1 MENPTYQAI
10 FERIQAG
17 QFQAALNILAEA
29 LENSPRDPYL
39 LYYAGLAHRRLNN
52 YDEAAK
58 YYRKSIE
65 IDPSNPSVH
74 LGLGIAYQLQGLYEK
89 AIESLKEAITLER
102 NFPEAHNSLGLTF
115 SKLGKY
121 RQALECYE
129 SAAEAIIDMAFS
141 QLAKEGESYFP
152 SKETTDGKNVR
163 MITPEAFDLIET
175 ILKSNLMWAINRN
188 NIGSCL
194 AAIGEKERAKEM
206 FEESIRFIPEGLTYE
221 LPSFGLKDLAHE

>member
-17 QFQAALNILAEA
+17 QFQAALNVLSEA
-29 LENSPRDPYL
+29 LVNSPGDPHL

-52 YDEAAK
+52 YSEAAK
-58 YYRKSIE
+58 YYRESIE

-74 LGLGIAYQLQGLYEK
+74 LGLGISYQLQGSYEK
-89 AIESLKEAITLER
+89 AIESLKAAINLDR
-102 NFPEAHNSLGLTF
+102 NFPEAHNSLGFTY
-115 SKLGKY
+115 SNMGKY

-129 SAAEAIIDMAFS
+129 CAAEAIMEIAFS
-141 QLAKEGESYFP
+141 QLAKDGQRYFP
-152 SKETTDGKNVR
+152 SEVTTDGKNVL
-163 MITPEAFDLIET
+163 MMTPEAFDRIET

-194 AAIGEKERAKEM
+194 AAIGEKPRAKEM
-206 FEESIRFIPEGLTYE
+206 FEESIRFIPEGVKYDA
-221 LPSFGLKDLAHE
+221 PSFGLKDLS